1 MTLLVMEEAEAHMVQ
16 TVFSLRRFQ
25 PDDLE
30 KVMHINQVCLPE
42 NYSTYFFMEL
52 YERYPETFIVA
63 EVAGEVA
70 GYIMCRI
77 ETGLPDFGLLG
88 ITKRGHVI
96 SVAVLPE
103 YQRKGIGETLI
114 RQAMLAMRQYKAKD
128 CYLEVR
134 VSNTPATVATRN
146 AGRPSDPR
154 SGPLDNPTICVYS
167 HILQQQAMYALVHT
181 PSEPRHRCGRCRP
194 PGQHGP

>member
-1 MTLLVMEEAEAHMVQ
+1 MVQ

-63 EVAGEVA
+63 EVAAEIA

-96 SVAVLPE
+96 SIAVLPQ
-103 YQRKGIGETLI
+103 YQRKGIGAALMRE
-114 RQAMLAMRQYKAKD
+114 AMVAMRQYKAKD

-134 VSNTPATVATRN
+134 VSNSQAIGMYNKLGFETSRTVRSYYADGEDAAIMTRKL
-146 AGRPSDPR
+146 AA
-154 SGPLDNPTICVYS
+154 I
-167 HILQQQAMYALVHT
+167 
-181 PSEPRHRCGRCRP
+181 
-194 PGQHGP
+194 

>member
-1 MTLLVMEEAEAHMVQ
+1 MKAVETRLVQ
-16 TVFSLRRFQ
+16 TMFALRRFR

-42 NYSTYFFMEL
+42 NYSTYFFLEL

-63 EVAGEVA
+63 EVAGEIA

-96 SVAVLPE
+96 SIAVLPE
-103 YQRKGIGETLI
+103 YQRKGIGEALM
-114 RQAMLAMRQYKAKD
+114 REAMIAMRQYKAKD

-134 VSNTPATVATRN
+134 VSNSQAINMYKKLNFETSRTVHGYYADGEDAAIMTRKL
-146 AGRPSDPR
+146 A
-154 SGPLDNPTICVYS
+154 
-167 HILQQQAMYALVHT
+167 AL
-181 PSEPRHRCGRCRP
+181 
-194 PGQHGP
+194 

>member
-1 MTLLVMEEAEAHMVQ
+1 MVQ
-16 TVFSLRRFQ
+16 TVFSLRRFR

-52 YERYPETFIVA
+52 YEKYPETFIVA
-63 EVAGEVA
+63 EVVGEMV

-96 SVAVLPE
+96 SIAVLPE
-103 YQRKGIGETLI
+103 YQRKGIGEALM
-114 RQAMLAMRQYKAKD
+114 REAMVAMWQYKAKD

-134 VSNTPATVATRN
+134 VSNSQAVSMYNKLNFETSRTVRGYYADGEDAAIMTRKL
-146 AGRPSDPR
+146 A
-154 SGPLDNPTICVYS
+154 
-167 HILQQQAMYALVHT
+167 AL
-181 PSEPRHRCGRCRP
+181 
-194 PGQHGP
+194 